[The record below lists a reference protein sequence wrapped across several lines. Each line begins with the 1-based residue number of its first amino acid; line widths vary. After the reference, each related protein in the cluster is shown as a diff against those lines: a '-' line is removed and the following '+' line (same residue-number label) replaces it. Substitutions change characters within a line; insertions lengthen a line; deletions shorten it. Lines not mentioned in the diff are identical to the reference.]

1 MPIAEATQVLINGLR
16 SDFWDTYAG
25 AYAGM
30 QVQIGKWMAL
40 DVSSDKAEEIY
51 AYWKKAPYMRQWIR
65 GEEIQRKAPASVSW
79 RVKNLDWA
87 IAVPWH
93 ENDMADDQ
101 TRSLR
106 QVAQDGGRSYATLD
120 ERVLYQILTGATDN
134 DLLRTQP
141 VAPDGVGL
149 FSATDGDAADRF
161 GVSGGNIESGSG
173 VATPDALQTDFFDG
187 VERMRRFLDTESQPM
202 ISPEIMRQGFAI
214 TFNIDNL
221 KVFEQAFEQKLM
233 YSALATYAA
242 AVSALFKD
250 SGISIEL
257 VPTPRISDND
267 WFIVAK
273 GAPRKPIFRQ
283 NRQGL
288 REVVETME
296 NSDYARRTKIN
307 SIQWDARHGYGLSLP
322 TQIVQVNN

>member
-1 MPIAEATQVLINGLR
+1 MPIAEATAVLINGIR
-16 SDFWDTYAG
+16 SDFYDTYLAS
-25 AYAGM
+25 YQGM
-30 QVQIGKWMAL
+30 QSQLSKMMLL
-40 DVSSDKAEEIY
+40 DVPSDKAEEIY
-51 AYWKKAPYMRQWIR
+51 GYWQKAPYVRQWIR
-65 GEEIQRKAPASVSW
+65 GEEIQRKAPKSVNW

-87 IAVPWH
+87 VAIPWH
-93 ENDMADDQ
+93 ENDMNDDL

-106 QVAQDGGRSYATLD
+106 AVAQDSGRSFGTLD
-120 ERVLYQILTGATDN
+120 ERVLYQILTSSTDN
-134 DLLRTQP
+134 DLLRTMP
-141 VAPDGVGL
+141 IAPDGVGL
-149 FSATDGDAADRF
+149 YSATDGDAADRF
-161 GVSGGNIESGSG
+161 GVSGGNIETGSG

-187 VERMRRFLDTESQPM
+187 VERMRRFLDTEGQPM
-202 ISPEIMRQGFAI
+202 VSPEIMRQGFVV

-257 VPTPRISDND
+257 MPTPRISDND
-267 WFIVAK
+267 WFIFAK

-283 NRQGL
+283 TRQGM
-288 REVVETME
+288 REVLETME

-307 SIQWDARHGYGLSLP
+307 SLQWDARYGYGLQLP
-322 TQIVQVNN
+322 IYTVQINN